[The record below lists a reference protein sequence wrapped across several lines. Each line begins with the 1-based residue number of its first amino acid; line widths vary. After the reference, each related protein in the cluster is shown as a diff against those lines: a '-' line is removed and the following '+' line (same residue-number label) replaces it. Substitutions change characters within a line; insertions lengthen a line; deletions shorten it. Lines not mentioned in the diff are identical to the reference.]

1 MPAGSVRQSVF
12 FLFAIPRPFAQAGRP
27 VRLCKTGYPPYAPG
41 MNPIKQ
47 IGKEMPLR
55 GFRKQVFPSLNKA
68 VDGLSEALR
77 NLSAEPEWF
86 YGFLQDS
93 LVLIQGGG
101 RRLHPFVVVKVSH
114 NESSVQAQH

>member
-1 MPAGSVRQSVF
+1 
-12 FLFAIPRPFAQAGRP
+12 
-27 VRLCKTGYPPYAPG
+27 
-41 MNPIKQ
+41 
-47 IGKEMPLR
+47 MPLR

-93 LVLIQGGG
+93 LVLIQGGEAAAPIRG
-101 RRLHPFVVVKVSH
+101 YQDF
-114 NESSVQAQH
+114 A